1 MRKLNLVFFVAF
13 FLPHLLNADDKIKSR
28 FTITYGGFIKSDFFY
43 DTRQTVAAREG
54 HFLLW
59 PQKPEFDDENN
70 DINDAS
76 SFNFLS
82 IQTRLNFTVTAP
94 EFFGFKTTGHVEG
107 AFFGNSNPDINGF
120 RLRHAFVKFERKQSE
135 FLFGQYWNPLL
146 LPFSF
151 PDVVSFNTG
160 CPFQPFSRNPQIRI
174 TQKAGN
180 FSFIAAALSQRDF
193 ANIGPKGAS
202 SEYLRNAAVPDLHFQ
217 THYNVN
223 IAGSLSQLI
232 FGGGLAYKK
241 IIPKLYST
249 VDIVDFQNPDEV
261 ITKKYITDSGVAGL
275 SYMGFARVVF
285 MPVTV
290 KLQYLMGQNLTDLL
304 QIGGYGISNLTDPIK
319 GFVEYAPLRT
329 QTYWADIHTN
339 GETFQFGLFLAR
351 SENLGATKNLI
362 ANTGTTGFGNDI
374 KLLYRVAPRI
384 MVNSGRARF
393 ALECEY
399 TAAQFGTVDTSINN
413 RGVPL
418 NTEEVGNLR
427 VVLGVYLFL

>member
-1 MRKLNLVFFVAF
+1 MRKLILLLAF
-13 FLPHLLNADDKIKSR
+13 YVLLPVLIMAEENTESG

-59 PQKPEFDDENN
+59 PEKPTFDEDGN
-70 DINDAS
+70 DIHDAS

-94 EFFGFKTTGHVEG
+94 DFFGFKTTGHVEG

-120 RLRHAFVKFERKQSE
+120 RLRHAFVKFERKHSE

-180 FSFIAAALSQRDF
+180 FSFMAAAMSQRDF
-193 ANIGPKGAS
+193 ANVGPDGAS
-202 SEYLRNAAVPDLHFQ
+202 SSYLRNAAMPDLHFQ
-217 THYNVN
+217 THYKVKNT
-223 IAGSLSQLI
+223 GSLSQLV

-241 IIPKLYST
+241 IVPELYT
-249 VDIVDFQNPDEV
+249 KAELPNPDNPEEI
-261 ITKKYITDSGVAGL
+261 ITKNYITDSGVEGI
-275 SYMGFARVVF
+275 SYMGFARLAF
-285 MPVTV
+285 KPVTI

-304 QIGGYGISNLTDPIK
+304 QIGGYGISKITDPTK

-339 GETFQFGLFLAR
+339 GDTFQFGLFLAR
-351 SENLGATKNLI
+351 SENLGATKDLVENKETI
-362 ANTGTTGFGNDI
+362 GFGNDI
-374 KLLYRVAPRI
+374 KLLYRVAPRFMI
-384 MVNSGRARF
+384 NSGRARF

-399 TAAQFGTVDTSINN
+399 TAAQFGTVDTVTNK
-413 RGVPL
+413 RGVPV
-418 NTEEVGNLR
+418 NTNEVGNLR

>member
-1 MRKLNLVFFVAF
+1 MRKIILLLLVFV
-13 FLPHLLNADDKIKSR
+13 FLPVLIYAEENTESGFK
-28 FTITYGGFIKSDFFY
+28 ITYGGFIKSDFFY

-54 HFLLW
+54 HFMLW
-59 PQKPEFDDENN
+59 PEKPKFDEDGN
-70 DINDAS
+70 DIHDAS

-94 EFFGFKTTGHVEG
+94 DFFGFKTTGHVEG

-120 RLRHAFVKFERKQSE
+120 RLRHAFVKFERNQSE

-174 TQKAGN
+174 TQQAGN
-180 FSFIAAALSQRDF
+180 FSFIAAAMSQRDF
-193 ANIGPKGAS
+193 ANVGPKGAS
-202 SEYLRNAAVPDLHFQ
+202 SEYLRNAAMPDLHFQ
-217 THYNVN
+217 THYKVKTT
-223 IAGSLSQLI
+223 GSLSQLM
-232 FGGGLAYKK
+232 FGGGLAYKN
-241 IIPKLYST
+241 IIPELFST
-249 VDIVDFQNPDEV
+249 IDIANPENPDEI
-261 ITKKYITDSGVAGL
+261 ITKKYITDSGVEGI
-275 SYMGFARVVF
+275 SYMGFARVAF
-285 MPVTV
+285 RPVTI
-290 KLQYLMGQNLTDLL
+290 KLQYLLGQNLTDLL
-304 QIGGYGISNLTDPIK
+304 QIGGYGISKITDPTK

-351 SENLGATKNLI
+351 SENIGATKDLLENS
-362 ANTGTTGFGNDI
+362 GTTGFGNDI
-374 KLLYRVAPRI
+374 KLLYRVAPRFMI
-384 MVNSGRARF
+384 NSGRARF

-399 TAAQFGTVDTSINN
+399 TAAQFGTVDTVANK
-413 RGVPL
+413 RGVPV
-418 NTEEVGNLR
+418 NVEEVGNLR

>member
-1 MRKLNLVFFVAF
+1 MLLVFI
-13 FLPHLLNADDKIKSR
+13 FLPVLINADENPESGFK
-28 FTITYGGFIKSDFFY
+28 ITYGGFIKSDFFY
-43 DTRQTVAAREG
+43 DSRQTVAAREG

-59 PQKPEFDDENN
+59 PEKPKFDEDGN
-70 DINDAS
+70 DIHDAS

-107 AFFGNSNPDINGF
+107 AFFGHSNPDINGF

-174 TQKAGN
+174 TQKVGN
-180 FSFIAAALSQRDF
+180 FSFIAAAMSQRDF
-193 ANIGPKGAS
+193 ANVGPDGAS
-202 SEYLRNAAVPDLHFQ
+202 SSYLRNAAMPDLHFQ
-217 THYNVN
+217 THYNLKN
-223 IAGSLSQLI
+223 TGSLSQFI

-241 IIPKLYST
+241 IVPSLVT
-249 VDIVDFQNPDEV
+249 EMN
-261 ITKKYITDSGVAGL
+261 YITNADVAGI
-275 SYMGFARVVF
+275 SYMGFARIAF
-285 MPVTV
+285 EPVTI

-304 QIGGYGISNLTDPIK
+304 QIGGYGISKITDPSK

-329 QTYWADIHTN
+329 QTYWTDIHTN
-339 GETFQFGLFLAR
+339 GDTFQFGLFLAR
-351 SENLGATKNLI
+351 SENIGATKNLEPGT
-362 ANTGTTGFGNDI
+362 ATTGFGNDI
-374 KLLYRVAPRI
+374 KMLYRVAPRF
-384 MVNSGRARF
+384 MVTSGKARF

-399 TAAQFGTVDTSINN
+399 TGAHFGTVDTEINN
-413 RGVPL
+413 KGVPI
-418 NTEEVGNLR
+418 NADEVGNLR